1 MKKVLLVGN
10 YGVSNLGD
18 DMLMH
23 SSILQLESLGI
34 EYKLVCPGQILNSL
48 ALPPAGV
55 RSLLSFKW
63 LEFFKELKSC
73 DSLVFGGGGLLNPE
87 EPRSIFIWG
96 QIIAWAKIF
105 GKDVYMAGQS
115 FSRINYFVKKLINQV
130 EVISVRDQ
138 YSFNLIKDVI
148 CKNKLK
154 NGQDLAWYL
163 PVNTENNKKYNNRA
177 ALNLRLFKYVDENY
191 LRNVV
196 TGLLQIMQKEYG
208 INELV
213 LLPFDES
220 DLSFMHHILKDFK
233 GVKIIESE
241 NKIEK
246 CLEYIKGSKFVI
258 AERLHANIACMKMEA
273 CFISLSYSSK
283 VFSLLSNY
291 NQEAII
297 NLRKDSEVDFERII
311 RTAVLK
317 GYKKPHPVIDEV
329 FKCILSS

>member
-63 LEFFKELKSC
+63 LDFFKELKSC
-73 DSLVFGGGGLLNPE
+73 DSVVFGGGGLLNPE
-87 EPRSIFIWG
+87 EPGSIFIWG
-96 QIIAWAKIF
+96 QVIAWAKIF
-105 GKDVYMAGQS
+105 GKDVCMAGQS
-115 FSRINYFVKKLINQV
+115 FSRINYFVKKLIYEV
-130 EVISVRDQ
+130 EVISVRDE

-148 CKNKLK
+148 GKNKLK
-154 NGQDLAWYL
+154 KGQDLAWYL

-177 ALNLRLFKYVDENY
+177 ALNLRSFKYVDENY

-196 TGLLQIMQKEYG
+196 TGLLQIMQKQYG
-208 INELV
+208 IDELV

-220 DLSFMHHILKDFK
+220 DLYFMYNILKDYK

-241 NKIEK
+241 NKIEE
-246 CLEYIKGSKFVI
+246 CLEYIKSSKFVI

-297 NLRKDSEVDFERII
+297 NLRKESEVDFERII
-311 RTAVLK
+311 QTAVLK